1 MYQVFA
7 IGSVATTIFK
17 KQMIQKRN
25 IKLIVIFVLIAFF
38 LDQIT
43 KLWVVNFLRP
53 LDSPT
58 AVVGSLLRLK
68 LTFNPYGVFGLSV
81 GSNEL
86 YYIFTLVGLVFLCYI
101 ALTIKDRVG
110 TIVVGLLIGSAIG
123 NLFDRLRFGYVIDF
137 IDMGIGNLR
146 WFTYNMA
153 DAFLTVGA
161 VFLVVRELFRKK
173 KIE

>member
-1 MYQVFA
+1 
-7 IGSVATTIFK
+7 
-17 KQMIQKRN
+17 MIQKKN
-25 IKLIVIFVLIAFF
+25 IKLIVIFAFIAFF

-53 LDSPT
+53 LDPPT
-58 AVVGSLLRLK
+58 QVVGSLLRLK

-86 YYIFTLVGLVFLCYI
+86 YYVFTFVGLVVLSYI
-101 ALTIKDRVG
+101 ALTIKDRAG
-110 TIVVGLLIGSAIG
+110 IIVAGLIIGGAIG

-146 WFTYNMA
+146 WFTYNLA

-161 VFLVVRELFRKK
+161 VFLVVREFLRKK

>member
-1 MYQVFA
+1 
-7 IGSVATTIFK
+7 
-17 KQMIQKRN
+17 MIQKKN
-25 IKLIVIFVLIAFF
+25 IKLIVIFAFIAFF

-43 KLWVVNFLRP
+43 KLWVVNFIRP
-53 LDSPT
+53 LDPPT
-58 AVVGSLLRLK
+58 PVIGSLLRLK

-86 YYIFTLVGLVFLCYI
+86 YYVFTLAGLVVLSYF
-101 ALTIKDRVG
+101 ALTIKDRPGV
-110 TIVVGLLIGSAIG
+110 IVTGLLIGGAIG

-146 WFTYNMA
+146 WFTYNFA

-161 VFLVVRELFRKK
+161 IFLVVRELFRKK
-173 KIE
+173 